1 MTVVRRCRPLLGTF
15 VAVEAEESGRSARAL
30 HALVDAALGAV
41 ARVQA
46 LLSFHDPAS
55 ELARLNRAAHVAP
68 VAVDPW
74 TREVLAEALRI
85 ARASGGAFD
94 PSVGPALVRLGF
106 LPRPVGAARAA
117 ARGSWRDVEL
127 LADGRVRFASPLQLD
142 LGGIAKGYAADRAAA
157 VLAAAGVGRACVD
170 AGGDLRFAGAAPR
183 CVHVRDPRAPWN
195 RRIALP
201 MTGNAVATSGTYASR
216 RLRRGRWV
224 SPLIDPRSGRSLGRS
239 FSVSVFAPDALRAD
253 ALTKVAVF
261 AGVAGAERL
270 LRAEGACAV
279 VLSAE
284 GSRTELAVAGPRGAP
299 PRLRR

>member
-127 LADGRVRFASPLQLD
+127 LADGRVRLRARSSSTSGASPRATPPTAPRRSSQPRVW
-142 LGGIAKGYAADRAAA
+142 GARASTRGETCASRAPRPAASMCGTPARRGTAA
-157 VLAAAGVGRACVD
+157 
-170 AGGDLRFAGAAPR
+170 LRFP
-183 CVHVRDPRAPWN
+183 
-195 RRIALP
+195 
-201 MTGNAVATSGTYASR
+201 
-216 RLRRGRWV
+216 
-224 SPLIDPRSGRSLGRS
+224 
-239 FSVSVFAPDALRAD
+239 
-253 ALTKVAVF
+253 
-261 AGVAGAERL
+261 
-270 LRAEGACAV
+270 
-279 VLSAE
+279 
-284 GSRTELAVAGPRGAP
+284 
-299 PRLRR
+299 